1 MKLHPAIKTELDNLQ
16 LLYGMQAYLDLD
28 DYSVLYKIKRRD
40 AAQHLKRKGIP
51 YSKEGREI
59 YISMLDLA
67 AYKAQRKHGG
77 LTLMVKPEQLDMNRR
92 RGFAKMHEER
102 HLVVR

>member
-16 LLYGMQAYLDLD
+16 LLYGTQAYLDLD
-28 DYSVLYKIKRRD
+28 DYSVLYKINRRD

-67 AYKAQRKHGG
+67 TYKAQRKRGG
-77 LTLMVKPEQLDMNRR
+77 PNLVVHPEQLDMSRR
-92 RGFAKMHEER
+92 RGFAKAAEER
-102 HLVVR
+102 QLAGR